1 MKKNERGVF
10 ETLGDRKVALCQW
23 NDNRPVRL
31 VSNFQIAE
39 PTSMARRWSATKR
52 SHVYITQPHV
62 VNVYNKYMG
71 EVDLLDRFL
80 SEYRPRLRSKKWW
93 WCLFANFLDISVVA
107 GWRIHKFVGGTL
119 SHLEFRRQIVR
130 TFLGKVPDKAARRGL
145 SRMPVDS
152 IRLSGTLHVC
162 SPAGKQGR
170 CKQCKSNTRSKCQL
184 CDVLLHHGCAEAFH
198 ANTNR
203 KLLHV
208 SLMNSFARLGQTLLL
223 LYVYFFI
230 LALCFFLLYCVTV
243 LPF

>member
-1 MKKNERGVF
+1 
-10 ETLGDRKVALCQW
+10 
-23 NDNRPVRL
+23 
-31 VSNFQIAE
+31 
-39 PTSMARRWSATKR
+39 
-52 SHVYITQPHV
+52 
-62 VNVYNKYMG
+62 MG
-71 EVDLLDRFL
+71 GVDLLDRFL
-80 SEYRPRLRSKKWW
+80 SEYRPRLCSKKWW
-93 WCLFANFLDISVVA
+93 WRLFANFLNMSVVA

-130 TFLGKVPDKAARRGL
+130 TLLGKVSDKAARPGP

-162 SPAGKQGR
+162 IPAGKQGR

-184 CDVLLHHGCAEAFH
+184 CDVLLHHGCAEGFH

-230 LALCFFLLYCVTV
+230 LVFCFFFYYIV
-243 LPF
+243 LQFFFFKQLQFNKCNFRLTIHKRVFI